1 MRLEKDY
8 AIFPDMAKALGSDL
22 QEIEKAAAA
31 IEARPC
37 PFCGGEAVVT
47 LGLISRTGEENIIP
61 FIRISCMRCNA
72 RTARKDTGAGEM
84 AIHSLHEVAAAWN
97 RRESP

>member
-1 MRLEKDY
+1 MRLKEDY
-8 AIFPDMAKALGSDL
+8 AIFPDMAKSLGSDL

-47 LGLISRTGEENIIP
+47 LGFSNTSRP
-61 FIRISCMRCNA
+61 HIRISCMSCKSC
-72 RTARKDTGAGEM
+72 TARKDTGAGEM
-84 AIHSLHEVAAAWN
+84 AIDRLHEVAVAWN
-97 RRESP
+97 QRESP